1 MAKKNPDIDYTV
13 EADDTL
19 KNGFVVV
26 WREKIVQPQADT
38 KSSELPAI
46 EDAPAEQV
54 AENQPEISLDWE
66 SALQEALNN
75 STPIVFAGKKGG
87 KASYARPLSPA
98 RKNQFKKIIGKMIDA
113 GMPAS
118 LVSQIAKVGHYPA
131 NKTAVAGITQ
141 KSKSF
146 VTYTQFW
153 RGSDVQIRH
162 AIAHEL
168 GHFLDIENGN
178 IGKISFTKDF
188 DDAYDELLEWYKNEL
203 ETGDVN
209 HALDYPF
216 NKIYPVK
223 NEFRRSE
230 AFAQA
235 VGLYFSDHDNLL
247 KNVPSAY
254 RAIELA
260 IDAENQQNGNT
271 GTTTSGAAG
280 ANQQSASPLK
290 NNATTGAQGTKP
302 NDGGILG
309 GASKGVALPNTRVGK
324 LGRADVGG
332 VSSEGK
338 GRVKPQKTIQAAR
351 IEQWRLL
358 KRESKQALAR
368 YQEAFDSGNLKI
380 GASLN
385 ESSVTCSVASLPAFA
400 NSDR

>member
-1 MAKKNPDIDYTV
+1 
-13 EADDTL
+13 
-19 KNGFVVV
+19 
-26 WREKIVQPQADT
+26 
-38 KSSELPAI
+38 
-46 EDAPAEQV
+46 
-54 AENQPEISLDWE
+54 
-66 SALQEALNN
+66 
-75 STPIVFAGKKGG
+75 
-87 KASYARPLSPA
+87 
-98 RKNQFKKIIGKMIDA
+98 MIDA
-113 GMPAS
+113 GMPVS

-131 NKTAVAGITQ
+131 NKTAVAAITP

-146 VTYTQFW
+146 ITYTQFW
-153 RGSDVQIRH
+153 RSSDAQIRH

-209 HALDYPF
+209 HALAYPF

-235 VGLYFSDHDNLL
+235 EGLYFSDHDNLL
-247 KNVPSAY
+247 KNAPSAY

-309 GASKGVALPNTRVGK
+309 GASKGVRP
-324 LGRADVGG
+324 
-332 VSSEGK
+332 
-338 GRVKPQKTIQAAR
+338 
-351 IEQWRLL
+351 
-358 KRESKQALAR
+358 
-368 YQEAFDSGNLKI
+368 
-380 GASLN
+380 
-385 ESSVTCSVASLPAFA
+385 
-400 NSDR
+400 